1 MSVNREGLEFGERGG
16 DGERMGLWEK
26 RSRGGG
32 EVRGVNEEGGES
44 A

>member
-1 MSVNREGLEFGERGG
+1 MSVNRGLEFGERGRQRE
-16 DGERMGLWEK
+16 DG
-26 RSRGGG
+26 SRGGG